1 MTYSVPILTPK
12 LQNVVDE
19 VRQQTQAPPELIIS
33 SLLGAIS
40 LAVQHRCRVQQK
52 PGLEGPASLYLLTI
66 CNSGERKTAVQKL
79 LFRPFFEAQSDDDEV
94 RKSKMKKF
102 KTDYAV
108 WNEKRKA
115 LQKKMHA
122 AISKGQDSTDI
133 ETELC
138 NLYGAQ
144 PNVEKPTRLIY
155 TDTTHEALLQG
166 LHENGKSAAL
176 LHDEFGQFAQGYM
189 SRQLPLLN
197 TLWSGGDYTVDRKKT
212 DSFVLKG
219 ANLTCFLQAQPGVW
233 YKFLE
238 EKGEEIR
245 NNGFLSRALICFPI
259 STQGTRHEN
268 ANTQL
273 DTSHLDW
280 FYDRCRRNLEK
291 RDVQVFR
298 FSPEAERNYYVFK
311 NFCEQQI
318 NPGGIYHAASD
329 FASKAPENLARICAV
344 MQAFLGDDQNV
355 ITAEIFD
362 CGLALINYYSEQF
375 LAQTTPLA
383 NCSQLEQD
391 LRELS
396 DWIVYQLRKLS
407 AISISCSHIMQYGPN
422 RIRKKDKLMN
432 LLYIL
437 QSRNVIFISK
447 INKTLWIGCNWNN
460 ITPPPTQPHRYL

>member
-144 PNVEKPTRLIY
+144 PKYIITVNILMAHTQIQVILMY
-155 TDTTHEALLQG
+155 YGWLL
-166 LHENGKSAAL
+166 
-176 LHDEFGQFAQGYM
+176 
-189 SRQLPLLN
+189 
-197 TLWSGGDYTVDRKKT
+197 
-212 DSFVLKG
+212 
-219 ANLTCFLQAQPGVW
+219 
-233 YKFLE
+233 
-238 EKGEEIR
+238 
-245 NNGFLSRALICFPI
+245 
-259 STQGTRHEN
+259 
-268 ANTQL
+268 
-273 DTSHLDW
+273 
-280 FYDRCRRNLEK
+280 
-291 RDVQVFR
+291 
-298 FSPEAERNYYVFK
+298 FS
-311 NFCEQQI
+311 
-318 NPGGIYHAASD
+318 
-329 FASKAPENLARICAV
+329 
-344 MQAFLGDDQNV
+344 
-355 ITAEIFD
+355 
-362 CGLALINYYSEQF
+362 
-375 LAQTTPLA
+375 
-383 NCSQLEQD
+383 
-391 LRELS
+391 
-396 DWIVYQLRKLS
+396 
-407 AISISCSHIMQYGPN
+407 
-422 RIRKKDKLMN
+422 
-432 LLYIL
+432 
-437 QSRNVIFISK
+437 
-447 INKTLWIGCNWNN
+447 
-460 ITPPPTQPHRYL
+460 